1 MAKLDFNG
9 QVAVVT
15 GASSGIG
22 LEFSRQ
28 LAALGADLV
37 MVSNQPQELEQHGQ
51 SIRQQWGRRVF
62 TLCLDLTAADCAE
75 RLLAFTDEQGLE
87 IDVLINNAGIFQ
99 FYPLVDASDG
109 KTNAFIDL
117 HVRAVTSLCRKVGA
131 RMRDRGRGHILNMSS
146 MSCWAPMP
154 GLAMYSATKAYIRV
168 LSRSLHYELRD
179 YGVRVTVA
187 CPGGI
192 STSLFGLPENLK
204 HLAVNIKALD
214 TPEAFVRKAIKKMAK
229 GKMQYING
237 MLNRLAI
244 VGCGCAP
251 TGVRMLIKRL
261 MLDKN
266 ICRP

>member
-1 MAKLDFNG
+1 MAKLDFTG

-37 MVSNQPQELEQHGQ
+37 MVSNQPQELEQHAQ
-51 SIRQQWGRRVF
+51 SIRADSGVRVE
-62 TLCLDLTAADCAE
+62 TMCLDLTAADCAE
-75 RLLAFTDEQGLE
+75 RLLAFVDAKGME

-99 FYPLVDASDG
+99 FYPLVDAADG
-109 KTNAFIDL
+109 KVNAFIDL

-131 RMRDRGRGHILNMSS
+131 RMRERGCGHILNMSS

-154 GLAMYSATKAYIRV
+154 GLAMYAATKAYIRV

-179 YGVRVTVA
+179 AGVRVTVA
-187 CPGGI
+187 TPGGI

-204 HLAVNIKALD
+204 RLAVSIGALD
-214 TPEAFVRKAIKKMAK
+214 TPQKFVRKALKKMAK

-237 MLNRLAI
+237 FINRAAI
-244 VGCGCAP
+244 VMVGCAP
-251 TGVRMLIKRL
+251 TGVRMMVKRM

>member
-1 MAKLDFNG
+1 MAKLDFSG
-9 QVAVVT
+9 RVAVVT

-28 LAALGADLV
+28 LAALGAGLV
-37 MVSNQPQELEQHGQ
+37 MVSNQPRELEQHAQ
-51 SIRQQWGRRVF
+51 SIRSERGVRVE
-62 TLCLDLTAADCAE
+62 TLCLDLTVADCAE
-75 RLLAFTDEQGLE
+75 RLLAFTDARGLE
-87 IDVLINNAGIFQ
+87 IDVLVNNAGIFQ
-99 FYPLVDASDG
+99 FYPLIDAADG
-109 KTNAFIDL
+109 KVGAFIDL

-131 RMRDRGRGHILNMSS
+131 RMRQRGCGRILNMSS

-179 YGVRVTVA
+179 SGVRVTVA

-204 HLAVNIKALD
+204 RLAVSIGVLD
-214 TPEAFVRKAIKKMAK
+214 TPEKFVRKALKKMAR

-237 MLNRLAI
+237 IINRLAI
-244 VGCGCAP
+244 VFVGCAP
-251 TGVRMLIKRL
+251 TGARMLVKRL